1 MAEHESA
8 AAPPSDATRL
18 VWDLPLR
25 LFHWLLALSIFGS
38 WLTAE
43 LEEMQIHFWLGYWII
58 GLLVFRIIWGVA
70 GPRHARFTSFAPRPG
85 ALVRYVKDLAKGAAA
100 QSVGHNPLGSLSVF
114 ALLLFVGAQAVTG
127 LFTTDD
133 IIWSGPYF
141 PSLDGDTSD
150 ALSTFHRTNFN
161 WILALVILHVLAIAF
176 YWIVKKQNLVRPMI
190 TGRKPADVV
199 PEKEAIAGSQLVKAL
214 IVIAVAAGLVYLLIA
229 NAPPPPEF
237 SF

>member
-1 MAEHESA
+1 MAEA
-8 AAPPSDATRL
+8 KRL

-43 LEEMQIHFWLGYWII
+43 LEEMQLHFWLGYWII
-58 GLLVFRIIWGVA
+58 GLLIFRVLWGVI
-70 GPRHARFTSFAPRPG
+70 GPKHARFTSFTPG
-85 ALVRYVKDLAKGAAA
+85 PGRLLRYVKELAKGAAA
-100 QSVGHNPLGSLSVF
+100 QSVGHNPVGSLSVL
-114 ALLLFVGAQAVTG
+114 AMLILVAAQAGTG

-141 PSLDGDTSD
+141 PAVDGDTSD

-161 WILALVILHVLAIAF
+161 WILALIALHLIAVAF
-176 YWIVKKQNLVRPMI
+176 YWLVKKQNLVLPMI

-199 PEKEAIAGSQLVKAL
+199 PEAEAIPSSELVKAAV
-214 IVIAVAAGLVYLLIA
+214 VIAIAAGLVWLLIA

-237 SF
+237 AF